1 MIKINDQMAAIHGDN
16 VFEFETHIG
25 QGFAPV
31 SVRMDYEFDSTGIY
45 NESISSVRTMAR
57 LDITDF
63 LEETVIDELCM
74 LGCTL
79 LNRPEEF

>member
-1 MIKINDQMAAIHGDN
+1 MKTNDQMAAIHGDN
-16 VFEFETHIG
+16 VYEFETTIG
-25 QGFAPV
+25 QGCASV
-31 SVRMDYEFDSTGIY
+31 LVRMSYEFDASGIY
-45 NESISSVRTMAR
+45 NETIASVRTMAR